1 MIFGVDQLI
10 VFIQQYGYIAFFL
23 LAFFETTLVP
33 VPSEVVLP
41 FAGALIA
48 INALNPFFLVI
59 DVWAGNIAGN
69 VTGFWLSYYVGID
82 VILKY
87 GKKFGFKMESYI
99 DAERWVKKYG
109 VAFAFI
115 SELLPV
121 VRSVTSIVCGAFKM
135 NFKKFLVYTIVG
147 FAIWSSV
154 LMYFG
159 FVLAGNWSVI
169 ANYISGSTIYIAI
182 IAVIAFA
189 AIARK
194 YLLEILR
201 KVI

>member
-1 MIFGVDQLI
+1 MLFGVDQLI
-10 VFIQQYGYIAFFL
+10 VFMQQYGYIAFFL

-41 FAGALIA
+41 FAGALMA
-48 INALNPFFLVI
+48 ISGLNPLFLVT

-69 VTGFWLSYYVGID
+69 MTGFWLSYFVGID

-87 GKKFGFKMESYI
+87 GKKFGFKMEGYL
-99 DAERWVKKYG
+99 DAEKWVKKYG
-109 VAFAFI
+109 VTFAFV

-135 NFKKFLVYTIVG
+135 DFKRFLIYTIVG

-154 LMYFG
+154 LMYLG
-159 FVLAGNWSVI
+159 FVLAGNWSI
-169 ANYISGSTIYIAI
+169 ISNYISGYTLYVAA
-182 IAVIAFA
+182 IAVVVFA
-189 AIARK
+189 VIARK
-194 YLLEILR
+194 YILGLLR
-201 KVI
+201 KAL